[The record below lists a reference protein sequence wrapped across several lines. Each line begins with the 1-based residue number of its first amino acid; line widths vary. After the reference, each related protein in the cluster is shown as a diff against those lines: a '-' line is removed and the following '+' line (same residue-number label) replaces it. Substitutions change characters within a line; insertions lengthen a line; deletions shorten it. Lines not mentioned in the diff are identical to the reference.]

1 MLYPRRILTNQQLG
15 QILNRSYNTSR
26 MPLQRRFAPTKEPRL
41 VGDDFDK
48 NPITHASMANKRL
61 DFGDLHIFS
70 FIGVFVLLITGDVLM
85 NATGKLAGYRPMPLV
100 AISPTQHGI
109 GFRIIRNRLR
119 GRVEC
124 QLNTGAHCDIG

>member
-1 MLYPRRILTNQQLG
+1 
-15 QILNRSYNTSR
+15 
-26 MPLQRRFAPTKEPRL
+26 
-41 VGDDFDK
+41 
-48 NPITHASMANKRL
+48 MANKRL
-61 DFGDLHIFS
+61 DFGDLHILS

-124 QLNTGAHCDIG
+124 